1 MLVQKSE
8 VVNGNSGLMQWDSP
22 DRKNYLEGIEEEIT
36 VIDQYKTG
44 LADNRESSSQNS
56 DLISLDGS

>member
-8 VVNGNSGLMQWDSP
+8 VVNGDGINMRWDSP

-44 LADNRESSSQNS
+44 LADNRESSS
-56 DLISLDGS
+56 